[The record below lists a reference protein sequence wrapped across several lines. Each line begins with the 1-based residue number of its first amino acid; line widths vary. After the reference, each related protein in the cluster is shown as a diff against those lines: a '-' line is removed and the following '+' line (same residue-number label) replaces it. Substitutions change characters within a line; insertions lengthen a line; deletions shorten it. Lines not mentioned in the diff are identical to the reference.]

1 LAIFG
6 LVKGFGCL
14 ANRVPTFQRGALV
27 PSMVQKWPNN
37 NVPTRVTGWAEL
49 ANYQR
54 YASMT
59 TQEIELK
66 ALMLASLNGDATA
79 HRALLDGLSR
89 RLRAYYK
96 GKLARFGRGAVE
108 AEDLV
113 QEAVL
118 AIHLKRH
125 TYDPAEPLTAWV
137 HAIARY
143 KLIDFLRR
151 TRKSTSD
158 VPIEQADTIMAHDD
172 NIDAESTYD
181 LKRLMQRLP
190 EKTRCSIEAVKLDGQ
205 SIAEAADR
213 CGISESGVKVNIHR
227 GLKTLAVLIAR
238 ETRA

>member
-1 LAIFG
+1 
-6 LVKGFGCL
+6 
-14 ANRVPTFQRGALV
+14 
-27 PSMVQKWPNN
+27 
-37 NVPTRVTGWAEL
+37 
-49 ANYQR
+49 
-54 YASMT
+54 MT

-66 ALMLASLNGDATA
+66 ALMLASLNGDAAA

-125 TYDPAEPLTAWV
+125 TYDPAEPLTACV

-151 TRKSTSD
+151 TRASLTD
-158 VPIEQADTIMAHDD
+158 VPIEEADEVMAHDD
-172 NIDAESTYD
+172 HDAAESSYD
-181 LKRLMQRLP
+181 IRRLMVRLP
-190 EKTRCSIEAVKLDGQ
+190 KNMRCAVEAVKLDGL
-205 SIAEAADR
+205 STAEAARR
-213 CGISESGVKVNIHR
+213 CGLSESGVKVNVHR
-227 GLKTLAVLIAR
+227 GLRTLAALIAR
-238 ETRA
+238 ENAP